1 MFGFSL
7 FIISEIIHRVIQVLI
22 LVILAQVLLSYFMSP
37 FDRVR
42 QTLDRFVNRMLNPIR
57 RVLPPIG
64 GFDFSP
70 VALIILLQVLDMVQR
85 SILLSF

>member
-1 MFGFSL
+1 MFL
-7 FIISEIIHRVIQVLI
+7 IAEIIHRVIQVLI
-22 LVILAQVLLSYFMSP
+22 LVVIVQVLLSYFVSP
-37 FDRVR
+37 YDRVR
-42 QTLDRFVNRMLNPIR
+42 LTIDRFVNPMLNPIR

-70 VALIILLQVLDMVQR
+70 VVLIILLQVLDMVLR